1 MCLCGSR
8 LHHQGGSLWPCYQR
22 TWHHMGKGVLHG
34 TCPSIRTLAPLWSNS
49 VRAYTAPGRGRG
61 VTGRWGPQPGC
72 VLLQKQHWICCISH
86 AYFCR
91 QAAPGIE
98 ALRPTHN
105 RSLRLRRLSCTAAA
119 EAAAWVVCSIR
130 CGQKTLTSLLLSE
143 SCMSAPDYT
152 GRHLRCCL

>member
-1 MCLCGSR
+1 MASICCSQPLCMTVTSR
-8 LHHQGGSLWPCYQR
+8 RGNVFVRLTPIPPGRSLWPCYQR

-119 EAAAWVVCSIR
+119 EAAAWVLYVR
-130 CGQKTLTSLLLSE
+130 
-143 SCMSAPDYT
+143 
-152 GRHLRCCL
+152 

>member
-1 MCLCGSR
+1 MYSSRPHHRNCGLYMLLTAIVHDSNKQKGECVCAAHAYTTR
-8 LHHQGGSLWPCYQR
+8 AVASGLALNGRGT
-22 TWHHMGKGVLHG
+22 TWGKGYCMAPAHSV
-34 TCPSIRTLAPLWSNS
+34 RTLAPLWSNS

-119 EAAAWVVCSIR
+119 EAAAWVLYVR
-130 CGQKTLTSLLLSE
+130 
-143 SCMSAPDYT
+143 
-152 GRHLRCCL
+152 